1 MVHQP
6 HLAAFPADENALG
19 GCVALVILFF
29 LTPSP
34 KPLPDEAEDPDTR
47 EEVAEARQRTSPRVR
62 PARAPLGHNGTSYL
76 PRREVAGAT
85 KAEGLH
91 QGERGR
97 DMMVSANI
105 RVKVYK
111 ASSACLH
118 TRMPIRTPHKP
129 EAGAE

>member
-1 MVHQP
+1 M
-6 HLAAFPADENALG
+6 
-19 GCVALVILFF
+19 ALVILFF

-62 PARAPLGHNGTSYL
+62 PAKAPLGHNGTSYL
-76 PRREVAGAT
+76 PRREVAGET

-91 QGERGR
+91 QGERGG
-97 DMMVSANI
+97 DVMVSAYL
-105 RVKVYK
+105 RVEVFEV
-111 ASSACLH
+111 SSTRVH
-118 TRMPIRTPHKP
+118 TRMPIRTPRKP